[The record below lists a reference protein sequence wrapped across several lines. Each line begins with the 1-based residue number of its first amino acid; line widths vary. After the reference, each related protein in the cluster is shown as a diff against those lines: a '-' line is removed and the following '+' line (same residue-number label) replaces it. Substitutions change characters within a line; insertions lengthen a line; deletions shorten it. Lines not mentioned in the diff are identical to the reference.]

1 MARISDIRR
10 PVLTDERYS
19 GLSTAE
25 ANREYERDLLLYEQT
40 IAMQQLMVKQNFLEN
55 FNNNNLVMYN
65 FDDLDD
71 IDDEIAVKK
80 YEKRVS
86 KKKQI
91 KQLESAISDIKYHS
105 DMTILCTV
113 FIILLAICN
122 IPMQIIPNTIAI
134 VICALTPFI
143 IELYYCLTLNS
154 LKKQLARLKGKKK
167 SKK

>member
-1 MARISDIRR
+1 MSGISNIRR

-25 ANREYERDLLLYEQT
+25 ASREYERDLLLYEQAV
-40 IAMQQLMVKQNFLEN
+40 AMQQLIIKQNFEEN
-55 FNNNNLVMYN
+55 FNDKNLVMYN
-65 FDDLDD
+65 CDD
-71 IDDEIAVKK
+71 IDEVDDEIAIKK
-80 YEKRVS
+80 YEKKVS

-91 KQLESAISDIKYHS
+91 EQLESAIYDTKYHF
-105 DMTILCTV
+105 DITILCTV

>member
-1 MARISDIRR
+1 MSGISNIRR

-25 ANREYERDLLLYEQT
+25 ASREYERDLLLYEQAV
-40 IAMQQLMVKQNFLEN
+40 AMQQLIIKQNFEEN
-55 FNNNNLVMYN
+55 FNDKNLVMYN
-65 FDDLDD
+65 CDD
-71 IDDEIAVKK
+71 IDEVDDEIAIKK

-122 IPMQIIPNTIAI
+122 IPMQIIPNTIAV
-134 VICALTPFI
+134 VICTLTPFI
-143 IELYYCLTLNS
+143 IELYYYLTLNS